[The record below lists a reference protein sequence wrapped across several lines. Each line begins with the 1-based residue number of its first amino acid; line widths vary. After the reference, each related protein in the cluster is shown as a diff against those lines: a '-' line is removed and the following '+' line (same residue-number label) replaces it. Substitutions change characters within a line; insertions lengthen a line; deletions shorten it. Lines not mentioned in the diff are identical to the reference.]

1 MGKLLMSARE
11 RDCLEVLGRVKRGE
25 LTLAKASELLGLSY
39 RQSKRVY
46 GRYREQGAAGL
57 VHRLRGRGSNRRC
70 DGGLR
75 EQVLEAYRSQYGDF
89 GPTLAC
95 EYLARED
102 GLVVGVETLRRW
114 LMAAGLWRSRRS
126 RPVHRRWRARKEH
139 CGEMV
144 QMDGSHHDWFEGR
157 RKWAVLM
164 VLVDDATGWTYCR
177 FFESESTAA
186 AFESF
191 GRYVGQRG
199 LPRSLYVDRDSI
211 YRTTR
216 SASADENLAGEPPAT
231 QFGRAMKELGVRL
244 ILANSPQAKG
254 RVERR
259 NGVLQDRL
267 VKALRLAEISDLDE
281 ANRFLEEVF
290 LPEFNGR
297 FTMAAQSKSDVHRRL
312 GRGVRLERVL
322 SFQEERVVQNDWT
335 VVWRN
340 RRFQLTESNRRL
352 SLRGRRVLVCEE
364 LDRTIR
370 LVYGQRA
377 LSWEEVGER
386 APAVRPSR
394 RVRARGSE
402 EPHKPSADHPW
413 RRRFLVDRG
422 SESCSESAGSGVCCA
437 TR

>member
-1 MGKLLMSARE
+1 MGKLLMSSRE
-11 RDCLEVLGRVKRGE
+11 RDRLEVLGRVKRGE
-25 LTLAKASELLGLSY
+25 LTLVKASELLGLSY
-39 RQSKRVY
+39 RQAKRVY

-57 VHRLRGRGSNRRC
+57 VHGLRGRASNRRC
-70 DGGLR
+70 DAGLR
-75 EQVLEAYRSQYGDF
+75 EQVLEAYRLKYGDF
-89 GPTLAC
+89 GPTLAS
-95 EYLARED
+95 EYLAREE

-114 LMAAGLWRSRRS
+114 LLGAGLWRSRRS

-139 CGEMV
+139 CGELV

-157 RKWAVLM
+157 RAWAVLM

-186 AFESF
+186 AFEAF
-191 GRYVGQRG
+191 GRYVRQRG

-216 SASADENLAGEPPAT
+216 SASADETLSGEPPAT
-231 QFGRAMKELGVRL
+231 QFGRAMKELGVGL

-281 ANRFLEEVF
+281 ANGFLEEWF

-297 FTMAAQSKSDVHRRL
+297 FTVAAQEQSDVHRRV

-335 VVWRN
+335 VCWRK
-340 RRFQLTESNRRL
+340 RRFQLTEANRRL
-352 SLRGRRVLVCEE
+352 SLRGRRVVVCEE
-364 LDRTIR
+364 LDGTIR
-370 LVYGQRA
+370 LVSGQRE
-377 LSWEEVGER
+377 LSWQEVGAR

-394 RVRARGSE
+394 RVRAKGSE
-402 EPHKPSADHPW
+402 APYKPAADHPW
-413 RRRFLVDRG
+413 RRRFLSERG
-422 SESCSESAGSGVCCA
+422 SERRSESAGAGVCCA

>member
-1 MGKLLMSARE
+1 MGKLLMSAFE
-11 RDCLEVLGRVKRGE
+11 RDRLEVLGRVQRGE
-25 LTLAKASELLGLSY
+25 LTLLKASELLGLSY
-39 RQSKRVY
+39 RQAKRVY

-57 VHRLRGRGSNRRC
+57 VHRLRGRASNRRC

-75 EQVLEAYRSQYGDF
+75 EQVLEAYRSKYVDF

-114 LMAAGLWRSRRS
+114 LLGAGLWRSRRS

-157 RKWAVLM
+157 REWAVLM

-186 AFESF
+186 AFEAF
-191 GRYVGQRG
+191 GRYVRQRG

-216 SASADENLAGEPPAT
+216 SASVDESLAGEPPAT
-231 QFGRAMKELGVRL
+231 QFGRAMQELGVRL
-244 ILANSPQAKG
+244 ILAKSPQAKG

-267 VKALRLAEISDLDE
+267 VKSLRVAGLNDLEE
-281 ANRFLEEVF
+281 ANRFLEERF

-297 FTMAAQSKSDVHRRL
+297 FTVAAQEKSDVHRRVR
-312 GRGVRLERVL
+312 RGVRLEHVL
-322 SFQEERVVQNDWT
+322 SFQEARVVQNDWT
-335 VVWRN
+335 VVWRK
-340 RRFQLTESNRRL
+340 RRFQLTEANRRL
-352 SLRGRRVLVCEE
+352 SLRGRRVVVCEE
-364 LDRTIR
+364 LNGTIR
-370 LVYGQRA
+370 LVYRA
-377 LSWEEVGER
+377 RELVWEKVGER
-386 APAVRPSR
+386 AAAVRPSR
-394 RVRARGSE
+394 RVRSRGSE
-402 EPHKPSADHPW
+402 EPYKPSADHPW
-413 RRRFLVDRG
+413 RRRFLADRD
-422 SESCSESAGSGVCCA
+422 SESAGSGVCCA